1 LKQKEFKCEKRLNYM
16 KSSIAAAL
24 LILQGIINLIF
35 SAIFTIIPGI
45 VLGFAGPELGDIVFS
60 IFNVLFGAFVIVGIL
75 QVVAG
80 IAMLSATPWSWG
92 LGVVL
97 SVFGLFAFPIGTV
110 LAIICLIVLAS
121 SRAEFERSAG
131 KAIENREVENK
142 EGLLILGTVVLLVGV
157 LWILATYVETAYS
170 WASSFIV
177 IGVVFIVLGKLL
189 R

>member
-1 LKQKEFKCEKRLNYM
+1 M

-24 LILQGIINLIF
+24 LIFQGIINLIF
-35 SAIFTIIPGI
+35 SAIFMIVPEI
-45 VLGFAGPELGDIVFS
+45 VLEFAGPEAGGIVSS
-60 IFNVLFGAFVIVGIL
+60 IFNVLFGAFVIVGVL

-80 IAMLSATPWSWG
+80 IAMFSATPWSWG
-92 LGVVL
+92 LGVAL
-97 SVFGLFAFPIGTV
+97 SVFGLFAFPFGTV

-121 SRAEFERSAG
+121 SRDEFERGAG

-142 EGLLILGTVVLLVGV
+142 EGLLALGTVVLLVGV
-157 LWILATYVETAYS
+157 LRILATYIETAYS

>member
-1 LKQKEFKCEKRLNYM
+1 M

-35 SAIFTIIPGI
+35 SAIFMIVPGI
-45 VLGFAGPELGDIVFS
+45 VLEFAGPEAGGIVSS
-60 IFNVLFGAFVIVGIL
+60 IFNVLFGAFVIVGVL

-80 IAMLSATPWSWG
+80 IAMFSATPWSWG
-92 LGVVL
+92 LGVAL
-97 SVFGLFAFPIGTV
+97 SVFGLFAFPIGTI

-121 SRAEFERSAG
+121 SRDEFERGAG
-131 KAIENREVENK
+131 KAGERGRETGNK
-142 EGLLILGTVVLLVGV
+142 EGLLILGTVVLLVGI
-157 LWILATYVETAYS
+157 LWILATYIETAYS